1 MKKSVHQFVSSF
13 SPRDAVGNIV
23 LSIRDILREAGYY
36 SNIYAETIH
45 PEMKNEAI
53 CHTKYSKENSN
64 DILIY
69 HHSFASYLIDYLL
82 PLQQRIVL
90 IYHNITPSHF
100 FKGVDENIV
109 AGSEHGRKQL
119 TLLKEKVNVA
129 LCFSKYSEEE
139 LKQKG
144 FSNTVVIPAI
154 INLEKHDY
162 KKNISLINKF
172 QFSTN
177 IISVGRIAP
186 HKKIEDILKVFAYY
200 SQCINEKSN
209 LFIIGKYDKSDPYYQ
224 WLQDVINTLNLKNI
238 NFLDDVPDEDLMSY
252 YELADISIILS
263 EHEGF
268 CIPLVESMT
277 KKVPILAY
285 GAGAIPETLGD
296 AGILLQEKN
305 YEEIAE
311 MIHLIVND
319 QKIREK
325 IVTAQNKR
333 LQSLDSNDI
342 SSEFLNQIKN
352 VEKIPTVS

>member
-13 SPRDAVGNIV
+13 SPRDAVGKIV
-23 LSIRDILREAGYY
+23 LSIRDILREAGYN

-45 PEMKNEAI
+45 PEMKSEAI

-69 HHSFASYLIDYLL
+69 HHSFASSLVDYLL

-100 FKGVDENIV
+100 FKGVDENTA
-109 AGSEHGRKQL
+109 AGSNRGREQLKQ
-119 TLLKEKVNVA
+119 LKEKVKVV

-144 FSNTVVIPAI
+144 FSNTFVIPAI

-162 KKNISLINKF
+162 KKNISLIHKF
-172 QFSTN
+172 QFSAN
-177 IISVGRIAP
+177 IISVGRIVP

-238 NFLDDVPDEDLMSY
+238 NFLDDVSDEDLMSY

-268 CIPLVESMT
+268 CIPIVESMT

-285 GAGAIPETLGD
+285 AAGAIPETLGD
-296 AGILLQEKN
+296 AGVLLEEKN

-311 MIHLIVND
+311 MIHLIVED

-325 IVTAQNKR
+325 IVTGQNKR